1 MVIWLKQ
8 HFTSFM
14 IKYKTPLSVS
24 TKIENSVKASHV
36 VDIDGSH
43 KYISKSLLGI
53 LIPPKRYAFVNIQI
67 N

>member
-1 MVIWLKQ
+1 
-8 HFTSFM
+8 M